1 MLTQPP
7 GGRATAT
14 ENERQGNMK
23 RRYCVLACVGAVL
36 AVAPASASAHFFTCR
51 ASAVRVD
58 VLNPLTNTFAEPEVA
73 NQPGGNDR
81 SHFDADPVCRSD
93 LRQAASVAIPNPG
106 PPLLTATVLK
116 AQTVF
121 TPCAPWCTN
130 ATPAKANASV
140 TINLGGHTITA
151 TVLEA
156 GAAAKCDSTA
166 KERLSGSSSV
176 LTLTIDGQSQSVSGP
191 ATIPIPPL
199 LTVYI
204 NRQITGKSSDGDVF
218 LTQRALEVSS
228 PALGAD
234 IVAAEA
240 TADFNGTPC
249 STP

>member
-1 MLTQPP
+1 
-7 GGRATAT
+7 
-14 ENERQGNMK
+14 
-23 RRYCVLACVGAVL
+23 
-36 AVAPASASAHFFTCR
+36 
-51 ASAVRVD
+51 VD
-58 VLNPLTNTFAEPEVA
+58 VSNALTNIFAEPEVA

-81 SHFDADPVCRSD
+81 SHFDADPVCRTDSPV
-93 LRQAASVAIPNPG
+93 QVASVAIPNSGPP
-106 PPLLTATVLK
+106 PPLLTGTVLK

-121 TPCAPWCTN
+121 TPCTAPCTN
-130 ATPAKANASV
+130 TTPAQADASDASA

-156 GAAAKCDSTA
+156 AAAAKCDSTA
-166 KERLSGSSSV
+166 TERLSGSSSL

-204 NRQITGKSSDGDVF
+204 NRQITGTSSDGDVF

>member
-1 MLTQPP
+1 
-7 GGRATAT
+7 
-14 ENERQGNMK
+14 MK

-58 VLNPLTNTFAEPEVA
+58 VANPLINIFAEPEVA

-81 SHFDADPVCRSD
+81 SSFNPDPVCNSD
-93 LRQAASVAIPNPG
+93 LRQAASVAVPGSG
-106 PPLLTATVLK
+106 PPLLTATALK

-121 TPCAPWCTN
+121 TPCAVPCKN
-130 ATPAKANASV
+130 ATPAQANASDASA
-140 TINLGGHTITA
+140 TISLGGHTISA
-151 TVLEA
+151 TVLN
-156 GAAAKCDSTA
+156 AAATAKCDSTA
-166 KERLSGSSSV
+166 NERLSGSSSV

-191 ATIPIPPL
+191 VTIPIPPL
-199 LTVYI
+199 LTVYV
-204 NRQITGKSSDGDVF
+204 NRQITGTSSDGDVF

-249 STP
+249 ATP